1 MDEYHALVRQLPQPF
16 CTELTGLNPQI
27 TPFVQEI
34 RMRVGQPVFFTIKG
48 RLTPC
53 IKYLPRAAHCQKL
66 SAQTIQDCFLALCRH
81 SAYAYEEE
89 LRQGYFTIPGGNRVG
104 IAGVQG
110 PRGFARVTSLN
121 LRVARWGICD
131 LPAEVLQALTAL
143 KGGILV
149 AGVPGSGKTTLLR
162 SMVQYLG
169 KSDRVFSVV
178 DERGEL
184 LWGSAE
190 GLPPDRNIPC
200 DVYTQYPK
208 AEAICMALRCMNP
221 QVIVCDELG
230 TAADA
235 TAVEAGLASGA
246 VFLASVHCDS
256 IEHLEKRP
264 QLSRLLKTGAFETAV
279 LLSGRS
285 HPGEIARVVTL

>member
-1 MDEYHALVRQLPQPF
+1 M
-16 CTELTGLNPQI
+16 
-27 TPFVQEI
+27 
-34 RMRVGQPVFFTIKG
+34 
-48 RLTPC
+48 
-53 IKYLPRAAHCQKL
+53 
-66 SAQTIQDCFLALCRH
+66 
-81 SAYAYEEE
+81 
-89 LRQGYFTIPGGNRVG
+89 
-104 IAGVQG
+104 
-110 PRGFARVTSLN
+110 
-121 LRVARWGICD
+121 
-131 LPAEVLQALTAL
+131 
-143 KGGILV
+143 

-169 KSDRVFSVV
+169 KSDRIFSVV